1 MADTAIAT
9 AADYADAMLVARRAK
24 STLVLLLL
32 VALLAQLA
40 LFFTARYTDALFT
53 PAGSV
58 AAVAASPATAPGV
71 AVELPA
77 TQPGG
82 LAPGA
87 VAPRNK
93 LVDLLHYV
101 VGASGF
107 LGVTLSIV
115 LAFVLLL
122 LVKIMLVGRLIGVA
136 RVTGAYCWCLLLVV
150 LLFPWQAFLQSHD
163 FSSRAFMIPGV
174 LYTWDELL
182 AFARFPTDD
191 LTQAILKW
199 ARFVG
204 WPVVAVLMLMVIQVK
219 SNRGLRQAL
228 GEDDLA
234 ALTAATP

>member
-24 STLVLLLL
+24 STLVLLLV

-40 LFFTARYTDALFT
+40 LFFTARYTDALFE
-53 PAGSV
+53 PAR
-58 AAVAASPATAPGV
+58 PGV
-71 AVELPA
+71 AAAAATLPAGGVEAPA
-77 TQPGG
+77 TQPVT
-82 LAPGA
+82 AVMPGA

-101 VGASGF
+101 VGGTGF

-115 LAFVLLL
+115 LSFVLLL

-136 RVTGAYCWCLLLVV
+136 RVTSAYCWCLLLVM
-150 LLFPWQAFLQSHD
+150 LLFPWQAFLQTHD
-163 FSSRAFMIPGV
+163 FGSRAFMIPGV

-191 LTQAILKW
+191 LATAILKW

-204 WPVVAVLMLMVIQVK
+204 WPVVAVLILMVIQVK

-228 GEDDLA
+228 GEDDLN
-234 ALTAATP
+234 ALANPVA